1 MSGDDAVS
9 DRESGA
15 GAAPRGREWF
25 RRAFG
30 SLYPIV
36 YAHRDDAEAERA
48 VALIQPHLPP
58 GPVFDLACGGGRHL
72 RALARGGAWACGV
85 DLSAELLRLAAAG
98 APRPRLVR
106 GDLRALP
113 FRSGAAAS
121 ALCLF
126 SSFGYFED
134 DAENLRVL
142 GEMRR
147 VLRVGG
153 CLVLDL
159 ANPYDARRRAGGDTE
174 RLAGNGIVVRET
186 RWIADGGRRIEK
198 RVTIVA
204 ADGSRLDEY
213 VEQLRLFEPRELES
227 IARDRL
233 LALVRWWGDYGG
245 APWAEGSP
253 RLIGLFTAR
262 EPGA

>member
-1 MSGDDAVS
+1 MPVS
-9 DRESGA
+9 DRESGG
-15 GAAPRGREWF
+15 GAAPAPRDREWF

-30 SLYPIV
+30 ARYPLV
-36 YAHRDDAEAERA
+36 YAHRDDAEAERV
-48 VALIQPHLPP
+48 VALLKPHLPP
-58 GPVFDLACGGGRHL
+58 GPVLDLACGAGRHL
-72 RALARGGAWACGV
+72 RALARAGAWACGV
-85 DLSAELLRLAAAG
+85 DLSADLLRLAAAD
-98 APRPRLVR
+98 APRLRLVR

-113 FRSGAAAS
+113 FRSDAVAS

-159 ANPYDARRRAGGDTE
+159 ANPYDARRRGGGETE
-174 RLAGNGIVVRET
+174 RVAGNGIVVRET
-186 RWIADGGRRIEK
+186 KRVADGGRRIDK

-204 ADGSRLDEY
+204 ADGALLDEY
-213 VEQLRLFEPRELES
+213 VEQLRLFEPQEMES
-227 IARDRL
+227 IARGRS
-233 LALVRWWGDYGG
+233 LALERWWGDYGG
-245 APWAEGSP
+245 APWGEGSP

-262 EPGA
+262 EHGA